1 VLADLSV
8 FVFSVR
14 ENEKSITFWQHG
26 IDSPDLAFFP
36 GKFLSVNHKARL
48 AKKVVEMT
56 NKGGRIRFEHAV
68 LV

>member
-8 FVFSVR
+8 FFFSVR

-36 GKFLSVNHKARL
+36 GKFLSVNRKARL
-48 AKKVVEMT
+48 ARKNKTHIKVVGNE
-56 NKGGRIRFEHAV
+56 K
-68 LV
+68 